1 MSAERNA
8 ATIRRLLDEVFSK
21 GALDTIDEIFA
32 DTVVFHRVADGQPI
46 PDARRRIKLFITAY
60 RTAFPDLRMEVDEL
74 VASEEAVTVCWTAQ
88 GTHTGPLSQPEVGA
102 FGVPAT
108 GRSARWSGMS
118 LYHLEN
124 GRITTSRSYA
134 NGYALLRQLG
144 LVTGLVPPPAPSA
157 GGGR

>member
-1 MSAERNA
+1 MSIERNETA
-8 ATIRRLLDEVFSK
+8 VRRLVDEVFSN
-21 GALDTIDEIFA
+21 GALDAIDDLFA
-32 DTVVFHRVADGQPI
+32 EEVIFHRVGDGQPI
-46 PDARRRIKLFITAY
+46 ADARRRFRLFVTAY
-60 RTAFPDLRMEVDEL
+60 RTAFPDLKMQVDEL
-74 VASEEAVTVCWTAQ
+74 IASEDTVTVCWTAE

-102 FGVPAT
+102 FGVPPT

-144 LVTGLVPPPAPSA
+144 LISGLVPPSTPPA
-157 GGGR
+157 GGSR